1 MSVWGDFILLEWGSF
16 SAFDLFVHET
26 YHSIDHGHGIKED
39 ERRAVTYTNKIRAV
53 FGESLRPSYFTYGLH
68 FEDDP
73 GKVYSKERVND
84 YSVLASHKSDNNK
97 YMEAVT
103 YSYEN
108 RQSGNIVQ
116 KYEVGILSPKNRVD
130 IKHFDSLEALEKWW
144 YNTTGNV
151 LKD

>member
-1 MSVWGDFILLEWGSF
+1 
-16 SAFDLFVHET
+16 
-26 YHSIDHGHGIKED
+26 
-39 ERRAVTYTNKIRAV
+39 
-53 FGESLRPSYFTYGLH
+53 
-68 FEDDP
+68 
-73 GKVYSKERVND
+73 
-84 YSVLASHKSDNNK
+84 
-97 YMEAVT
+97 MEAVT